1 MPLAA
6 ALRVDRDVHQVPD
19 VGVARADEV
28 ALEPVSPAI
37 AARQIPEGFE
47 SSSTNIA
54 SDHGVWNE
62 RRSIASTD
70 GRSL

>member
-1 MPLAA
+1 ML
-6 ALRVDRDVHQVPD
+6 
-19 VGVARADEV
+19 
-28 ALEPVSPAI
+28 
-37 AARQIPEGFE
+37 AARQIPDGFE

-62 RRSIASTD
+62 RRSIESTA